1 MKIEVT
7 EEAVFVVEI
16 DAAER
21 LEIEQCLRASG
32 GRSLVLPRKPK
43 LCASLSEDEELGLM
57 IESMRASAQDTLA
70 ALRRRGV
77 RLARLTP
84 AGA

>member
-7 EEAVFVVEI
+7 DEAVFVAEI
-16 DAAER
+16 DTAER
-21 LEIEQCLRASG
+21 LEIEHCLRVSG
-32 GRSLVLPRKPK
+32 GRSLVLPRRPK
-43 LCASLSEDEELGLM
+43 FCASLSDEEQLGLL

-77 RLARLTP
+77 RLARITP
-84 AGA
+84 GES